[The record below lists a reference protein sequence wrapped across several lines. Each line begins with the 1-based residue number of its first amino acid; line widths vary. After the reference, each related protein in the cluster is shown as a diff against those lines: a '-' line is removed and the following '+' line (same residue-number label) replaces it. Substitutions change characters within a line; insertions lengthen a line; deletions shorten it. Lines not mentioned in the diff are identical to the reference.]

1 MNLQLLIPQYKETD
15 EIVKPLLDSIALQ
28 QRVSPEDFSVIICND
43 GSDVFLS
50 DELIQSY
57 SYKIE
62 YHKDEHRGVSG
73 TRNALM
79 DYAEADYVMFCDADD
94 MFFNMYGIRFIMD
107 EIGRN
112 QFDMYTSAFFE
123 ELLTEDGFTYVEHK
137 EDRTFIHGKVF
148 RLQFLKDGKIRFNE
162 KLQFHEDS
170 CFNAIAENSAS
181 ECRYCDT
188 AFYMWKW
195 RDDSVCRN
203 DPLYNQ
209 KTTDIL
215 VDANDY
221 AIEHFM
227 RMENDV
233 LVRSFVTTHLIAM
246 YYELN
251 KPNWSLPES
260 EEYVQIAEKRLSEF
274 YEKYK
279 DVWDSVQ
286 YEDRVRISNDM
297 RNKAIDEGMNL
308 EKTSLVEWLAHLEKI
323 SEERKHED
331 NIVDIRSLQACCF

>member
-28 QRVSPEDFSVIICND
+28 QRVSTEDFSVIICND

-57 SYKIE
+57 PYKIE

-94 MFFNMYGIRFIMD
+94 MFFNMYGMRFIFN
-107 EIGRN
+107 EIEKN
-112 QFDMYTSAFFE
+112 KFDMYTSAFFE
-123 ELLTEDGFTYVEHK
+123 ELLTEDGFTYIEHK
-137 EDRTFIHGKVF
+137 EDRTFIHGKIY
-148 RLQFLKDGKIRFNE
+148 RLQFLRDSGIRFNE
-162 KLQFHEDS
+162 ELQFHEDS
-170 CFNAIAENSAS
+170 CFNAMVENTAK
-181 ECRYCDT
+181 ECKYCDT
-188 AFYMWKW
+188 PFYMWKW
-195 RDDSVCRN
+195 RDESVCRN

-215 VDANDY
+215 VDANDR
-221 AIEHFM
+221 AIEYFEQI
-227 RMENDV
+227 ENDV
-233 LVRSFVTTHLIAM
+233 LVRSFVTSHLIAM

-251 KPNWSLPES
+251 KPNWSRPES

-286 YEDRVRISNDM
+286 YEDKVRISNDM
-297 RNKAIDEGMNL
+297 RNKAIEEGMNL
-308 EKTSLVEWLAHLEKI
+308 EKTSLVEWLAHLEEI